1 MAGPAVTGTD
11 AAHRRPGQNHQ
22 VTSSRRTT
30 SQPTSQRAR
39 RNLRTRGAVLALTAA
54 LALTACG
61 DDGPSATVEQ
71 GSSGAENF
79 DAPVPEVTENAT
91 DLEKEPKLA
100 AGAGTAPTTLVT
112 RDLVTGD
119 GKTAVETDT
128 VGVRY
133 VGALF
138 SDGSVFDSSWAQGM
152 EPATFPLDK
161 VVPGF
166 AQGIV
171 GMKIGGRREIVI
183 PPDLGYQ
190 DQALPGLPANSTLV
204 FVVDLV
210 ETSSGD

>member
-1 MAGPAVTGTD
+1 MKAGA
-11 AAHRRPGQNHQ
+11 GQNHR
-22 VTSSRRTT
+22 VTLRRRTT
-30 SQPTSQRAR
+30 CQLTDPISASGPRRPRAR
-39 RNLRTRGAVLALTAA
+39 HRGAVLAVAAA
-54 LALTACG
+54 LALSACG
-61 DDGPSATVEQ
+61 DDGPAVAEQ
-71 GSSGAENF
+71 GSAASAENF
-79 DAPVPEVTENAT
+79 EAPVPEVTENAT
-91 DLEKEPKLA
+91 DMEKEPKLA
-100 AGAGTAPTTLVT
+100 AGTGTAPTTLVT

-119 GKTAVETDT
+119 GKAAVETDT
-128 VGVRY
+128 VNVRY

-138 SDGSVFDSSWAQGM
+138 SDGSVFDSSWANGTDPV
-152 EPATFPLDK
+152 EFPLAG

-210 ETSSGD
+210 ETSSGE

>member
-1 MAGPAVTGTD
+1 MAVAVT
-11 AAHRRPGQNHQ
+11 
-22 VTSSRRTT
+22 
-30 SQPTSQRAR
+30 
-39 RNLRTRGAVLALTAA
+39 

-61 DDGPSATVEQ
+61 DGGPTATVEQ
-71 GSSGAENF
+71 NAGGSGENSLP
-79 DAPVPEVTENAT
+79 PVPEVTANAT
-91 DLEKEPKLA
+91 DMEKEPKLA
-100 AGAGTAPTTLVT
+100 AGTGTAPTTLVT
-112 RDLVTGD
+112 RDLVVGS

-128 VGVRY
+128 VKVRY

-138 SDGSVFDSSWAQGM
+138 SDGSVFDSSWANGM
-152 EPATFPLDK
+152 DPAEFPLAK

-190 DQALPGLPANSTLV
+190 DQSLPGLPANSTLV

-210 ETSSGD
+210 ETGPGE